1 MISFEALWTLVSEE
15 VVMHECLRVLDA
27 QTAIFVVPVSAW
39 RSNLFESPKAL
50 SAQHTIFVGRNAPRR
65 LHEQLIIG
73 FVSSKYYIRS
83 SCERLGAQTTTF
95 VVLECWAA
103 MRVVDSYCL

>member
-1 MISFEALWTLVSEE
+1 MQSDDGKMMKFMISFEALWTLVSEE

-65 LHEQLIIG
+65 LHEQLNHR
-73 FVSSKYYIRS
+73 VCK
-83 SCERLGAQTTTF
+83 LK
-95 VVLECWAA
+95 VLY
-103 MRVVDSYCL
+103 SYFL